1 MGKLIIFIIGVYL
14 LGLNSFVWAGD
25 TLIKTLK
32 EKGVITEEEA
42 STIMT
47 EAAKEKKSVL
57 PKGLEGISIG
67 GVAYID
73 YSVGTTNKDGTDF
86 NKFSLTRGYINL
98 KKDINIQILFQM

>member
-1 MGKLIIFIIGVYL
+1 MKKIIVFVICVYL

-42 STIMT
+42 SNIMT

-67 GVAYID
+67 GGAYID
-73 YSVGTTNKDGTDF
+73 YSAGTTNKDHPRAG
-86 NKFSLTRGYINL
+86 
-98 KKDINIQILFQM
+98 KDVFFIVEYLLEYFILLLV